1 LYQEEKIIFSLL
13 KKEIAATMMQ
23 SYPGID
29 PEISNWKGQE
39 ITDFQEDLLIKVNG
53 QLSEKWF
60 YTHMKSTG
68 ESLPRIDVLN
78 MLSQYAGYINWQDF
92 RHKKMGIL
100 PEVKKTPE
108 PVSILVK
115 IPLLLL
121 SVMTLLFI
129 IIKIINTQNY
139 IFTFIDTDTG
149 EPVLDKNLRVEMLMG
164 NESPVYFLSDEKGNI
179 NVRTNKSQ
187 VRMVVKA
194 PYYLTDTITRTLRK
208 FKHDE
213 QISLNADYYAL
224 MISYFSQSDVNSWE
238 KRREQLAGM
247 LSENA
252 IIYQFPD
259 KITGSALALYNKQE
273 FIDKMTMPST
283 GLQQIEILD
292 CRYLDGKIAILRF
305 RIKRDME

>member
-1 LYQEEKIIFSLL
+1 LHQEEKILFGLL
-13 KKEIAATMMQ
+13 KKEIAIVMMQ

-29 PEISNWKGQE
+29 PDITNWKGQN
-39 ITDFQEDLLIKVNG
+39 ITDFQEDLRIKVNG

-60 YTHMKSTG
+60 YTHIKG
-68 ESLPRIDVLN
+68 ESGSLPRIDVLN
-78 MLSQYAGYINWQDF
+78 MLSQYAGYVNWQDF

-100 PEVKKTPE
+100 PEVKNPSKPL
-108 PVSILVK
+108 SILVK
-115 IPLLLL
+115 IPLLLF

-139 IFTFIDTDTG
+139 RFTFIDTDTG
-149 EPVLDKNLRVEMLMG
+149 EPVLDQNLRVEMLMG

-179 NVRTNKSQ
+179 NVRTYKSQ

-224 MISYFSQSDVNSWE
+224 MISYFSRSDVNS
-238 KRREQLAGM
+238 
-247 LSENA
+247 
-252 IIYQFPD
+252 
-259 KITGSALALYNKQE
+259 
-273 FIDKMTMPST
+273 
-283 GLQQIEILD
+283 
-292 CRYLDGKIAILRF
+292 
-305 RIKRDME
+305 

>member
-1 LYQEEKIIFSLL
+1 LHQEEKILFGLL
-13 KKEIAATMMQ
+13 KKEIAIVMMQ

-29 PEISNWKGQE
+29 PDITNWKGQN
-39 ITDFQEDLLIKVNG
+39 ITDFQEDLRIKVNG

-60 YTHMKSTG
+60 YTHMKG
-68 ESLPRIDVLN
+68 ESGSLPRIDVLN
-78 MLSQYAGYINWQDF
+78 MLSQYAGYVNWQDF

-100 PEVKKTPE
+100 PEVKKPSK
-108 PVSILVK
+108 PLSILVK
-115 IPLLLL
+115 IPLLLF

-139 IFTFIDTDTG
+139 RFTFIDTDTG
-149 EPVLDKNLRVEMLMG
+149 EPVLDQNLRVEMLMG

-179 NVRTNKSQ
+179 NVRTYKSQ

-238 KRREQLAGM
+238 KRREQLAGI

-273 FIDKMTMPST
+273 FIDKITMPST

-292 CRYLDGKIAILRF
+292 CRYLDGKITILRF
-305 RIKRDME
+305 RIKRDKE

>member
-1 LYQEEKIIFSLL
+1 MHQEEKIFFSLL
-13 KKEIAATMMQ
+13 KKEIAAAMMQ
-23 SYPGID
+23 SYPGIEPD
-29 PEISNWKGQE
+29 ISDWKGQT
-39 ITDFQEDLLIKVNG
+39 ITDFQEDLRLRVNG

-60 YTHMKSTG
+60 YTHMKGEG

-78 MLSQYAGYINWQDF
+78 MLSQYAGYINWHDF
-92 RHKKMGIL
+92 RHKKMSIL
-100 PEVKKTPE
+100 PEVKGTHKPL
-108 PVSILVK
+108 SILVK
-115 IPLLLL
+115 IPFLLI

-139 IFTFIDTDTG
+139 RFTFIDTDTG
-149 EPVLDKNLRVEMLMG
+149 EPVTDKNLRVEMLMG
-164 NESPVYFLSDEKGNI
+164 NESPINLLSDEKGII

-208 FKHDE
+208 FKQDE

-273 FIDKMTMPST
+273 FIDKITMPST

-292 CRYLDGKIAILRF
+292 CRYLDGKIAVLRF
-305 RIKRDME
+305 RIKRDRE